1 MKLIYIYIYWML
13 KTGMSLGLY
22 EVGNIVDSFL
32 IKRRK
37 GSAQKFFNQAITINM
52 NLKQYKV
59 G

>member
-32 IKRRK
+32 IKRIK